1 MERREFTIE
10 PYVEA
15 SGIMGGEIE
24 VDMQAADSIMKR
36 TALRRD
42 FKVTKGYFREARE
55 AEGDEVLAISTAKVH
70 NQRQVH
76 EVGRSGISTLVRDG
90 DTWFLQIHDQEIS
103 DQVNEWGRKHFKS
116 GRGKTQTGVE
126 HEEFI
131 KRMRKEVGTGISN
144 AFWNEKG
151 SILISS
157 AVKSSRLAVPFALAG
172 YSIYTESNYF
182 ISESPFFGEYD
193 RLKSYIVAGKIA
205 SVVIAL
211 SGWLV
216 LEVALDSF
224 VDDQILTTREK
235 FIPNLQAP
243 SIFFGS
249 ASLLLNSRKLIRL
262 KQRDK

>member
-10 PYVEA
+10 PVEA

-103 DQVNEWGRKHFKS
+103 DQVNECGRKNFKS
-116 GRGKTQTGVE
+116 GRGMTQLEVE
-126 HEEFI
+126 KEEFV
-131 KRMRKEVGTGISN
+131 KRMRGEVVGCLQD
-144 AFWNEKG
+144 AFWNEKEE
-151 SILISS
+151 
-157 AVKSSRLAVPFALAG
+157 VF
-172 YSIYTESNYF
+172 IY
-182 ISESPFFGEYD
+182 P
-193 RLKSYIVAGKIA
+193 LK
-205 SVVIAL
+205 
-211 SGWLV
+211 
-216 LEVALDSF
+216 
-224 VDDQILTTREK
+224 
-235 FIPNLQAP
+235 
-243 SIFFGS
+243 
-249 ASLLLNSRKLIRL
+249 NS
-262 KQRDK
+262 